1 MTPTERYSLIVVFSI
16 IVIVYVFSFSGLV
29 RLILEKFN
37 FIKTKP
43 STWQIWLRRIVFGLA
58 LIGFG
63 CFAYAYFI
71 EPHWLSVRN
80 VEIKSAK
87 LPKNSQPIRVV
98 HISDIHSDAKARL
111 EEKLPSAIAEQKP
124 DLIVFSGDSL
134 NSPEG
139 LPIFRKCL
147 TEIAKIAPTF
157 VVRGNWDVW
166 YWSNQNLFAETGAK
180 PLDSTAKRVEIKGTP
195 IWLAGI
201 FVGDEEK
208 LANTLAPI
216 PKNAF
221 SIFLFHYPD
230 LIEEVSLAEID
241 LYCAGHTHGGQVAM
255 PFYGA
260 LVTLSKFG
268 KKYEGG
274 TYQVNKTWL
283 NVNRGIGME
292 GGNAPR
298 VRFWARPEITVID
311 IMPE

>member
-16 IVIVYVFSFSGLV
+16 IIIVYVFAFGGLV
-29 RLILEKFN
+29 RFLLEKFN

-43 STWQIWLRRIVFGLA
+43 TALQIRFRQVFFILA

-63 CFAYAYFI
+63 CFSYAYFI
-71 EPHWLSVRN
+71 EPYWLSIRN
-80 VEIKSAK
+80 IEIKSAK
-87 LPKNSQPIRVV
+87 LPKDSKLIRVV
-98 HISDIHSDAKARL
+98 HISDIHSDAKPRL
-111 EEKLPSAIAEQKP
+111 EEKLPTAIAEQKP
-124 DLIVFSGDSL
+124 DLIIFSGDSL

-147 TEIAKIAPTF
+147 TEISKIAPTF

-166 YWSNQNLFAETGAK
+166 YWHNQDLFNETGAK
-180 PLDSTAKRVEIKGTP
+180 QLNGKAERLEIHGVP
-195 IWLAGI
+195 IWLAGA
-201 FVGDEEK
+201 FVGDEGK
-208 LANTLAPI
+208 LSETLGQI
-216 PKNAF
+216 PTNEF

-230 LIEEVSLAEID
+230 LIEEVSRAEID

-260 LVTLSKFG
+260 LVTFSKFE

-274 TYQVNKTWL
+274 TYQINRTWL

-292 GGNAPR
+292 GGNVPR
-298 VRFWARPEITVID
+298 VRFWARPEITAID
-311 IMPE
+311 IIPE

>member
-1 MTPTERYSLIVVFSI
+1 MTPQERYGLIVVFSI
-16 IVIVYVFSFSGLV
+16 IAAVYIFAFGGLI
-29 RLILEKFN
+29 RFLLEKFGL
-37 FIKTKP
+37 IKSKP
-43 STWQIWLRRIVFGLA
+43 SIFQIWFRRIFFGLA
-58 LIGFG
+58 MFGFG

-71 EPHWLSVRN
+71 EPYWLSVRN
-80 VEIKSAK
+80 IEIKSAK
-87 LPKNSQPIRVV
+87 LPKDGGRIRLV

-111 EEKLPSAIAEQKP
+111 EEKLPAAISEQKP

-139 LPIFRKCL
+139 LEVFRKCL
-147 TEIAKIAPTF
+147 TEISKIAPTF

-166 YWSNQNLFAETGAK
+166 YWNNQNLFGETGARQ
-180 PLDSTAKRVEIKGTP
+180 LNAAVERIEINGIP
-195 IWLAGI
+195 IWLSGV
-201 FVGDEEK
+201 FVESEGK
-208 LANTLAPI
+208 LAETLGQI
-216 PKNAF
+216 SKNEF
-221 SIFLFHYPD
+221 SVFLFHYPD
-230 LIEEVSLAEID
+230 LIEEVSRAEID

-274 TYQVNKTWL
+274 TYQVDKTWL

-292 GGNAPR
+292 GGTTPR

-311 IMPE
+311 IIPE

>member
-16 IVIVYVFSFSGLV
+16 IIIVYVFAFGGLV
-29 RLILEKFN
+29 RFSLEKFN

-43 STWQIWLRRIVFGLA
+43 TALQIRFRQVFFILA

-63 CFAYAYFI
+63 CFSYAYFI
-71 EPHWLSVRN
+71 EPYWLSIRN

-87 LPKNSQPIRVV
+87 LPKDSKPIRVV
-98 HISDIHSDAKARL
+98 HISDIHSDAEARL
-111 EEKLPSAIAEQKP
+111 EEKLPTAIAEQKP
-124 DLIVFSGDSL
+124 DLIIFSGDSL

-147 TEIAKIAPTF
+147 TEISKIAPTF

-166 YWSNQNLFAETGAK
+166 YWNKHDLFNETGARQ
-180 PLDSTAKRVEIKGTP
+180 LNGTTERVEMNGVP
-195 IWLAGI
+195 IWLAGA
-201 FVGDEEK
+201 FVGDEAKISE
-208 LANTLAPI
+208 TLRQI
-216 PKNAF
+216 PKNEF

-230 LIEEVSLAEID
+230 LIEEVSRAEID

-260 LVTLSKFG
+260 LVTFSKFG

-274 TYQVNKTWL
+274 TYQINRTRL

-292 GGNAPR
+292 GGSVPR

-311 IMPE
+311 IIPE

>member
-1 MTPTERYSLIVVFSI
+1 MTPTERYGLITVFAV
-16 IVIVYVFSFSGLV
+16 IVIVYVFAFGGLV
-29 RLILEKFN
+29 RLFLEKFN

-43 STWQIWLRRIVFGLA
+43 SAAQIWFRRIIFSLA
-58 LIGFG
+58 LVGFG
-63 CFAYAYFI
+63 CFAYSYFV
-71 EPHWLSVRN
+71 EPYWLSVRN
-80 VEIKSAK
+80 IEIKTAK
-87 LPKNSQPIRVV
+87 LPKDAKPIRVV

-111 EEKLPSAIAEQKP
+111 EEKLPPAIAEQKP

-147 TEIAKIAPTF
+147 TEIAKIAPTY

-166 YWSNQNLFAETGAK
+166 YWNKLDLFGETGAK
-180 PLDSTAKRVEIKGTP
+180 PLDSQAERVEIHGATV
-195 IWLAGI
+195 WLSGI
-201 FVGDEEK
+201 FVGNEGKITD
-208 LANTLAPI
+208 TLAAI
-216 PKNAF
+216 PKNEF

-230 LIEEVSLAEID
+230 LIEEASRQEVD

-260 LVTLSKFG
+260 LVTFSKFG
-268 KKYEGG
+268 KRYEGG
-274 TYQVNKTWL
+274 TYQVGKTWL

-292 GGNAPR
+292 GGSTPR

-311 IMPE
+311 IIPE